1 MRSSKKALWA
11 LGCIL
16 AAAGLTYIVVK
27 KAKKAE
33 QDINDQETQDQQDLA
48 ELGVDTE
55 TLKNHGVS
63 LNEDLVK
70 GIQQMIYRSK
80 DWDDDMINEIINP
93 DTVLEKDAVL
103 HLVETEFRGK
113 KQLDFIFELPN
124 YTEEAYKFPKIKDF
138 KMAID
143 KAAEE
148 MWAHKVVKSNKPYK
162 RFEGYVVVNVIQNG
176 DEDSERSYIKR
187 IPCEWYKDYATE
199 ANDGVARFYEDYN
212 DPKKHEELK
221 QGLLKN
227 FLDNYVTG
235 PREGFEF
242 HIADV
247 FLGWRISFQVQGNNR
262 GQGINLITAVKCI
275 QYIVDEFEV
284 RRDGG
289 NKIIKYDH
297 ILFHE
302 ADGTSDIPANFLELN
317 GQVETYTY

>member
-11 LGCIL
+11 LGCVL
-16 AAAGLTYIVVK
+16 VAGLTYIVVK

-33 QDINDQETQDQQDLA
+33 KDINDQETQDKQDLA

-63 LNEDLVK
+63 LHSDLVRS
-70 GIQQMIYRSK
+70 IQQTIYRSK
-80 DWDDDMINEIINP
+80 NWDDEMINEIINP
-93 DTVLEKDAVL
+93 DIVLEENAVL
-103 HLVETEFRGK
+103 HLVENEFRGK

-138 KMAID
+138 KVAID

-148 MWAHKVVKSNKPYK
+148 MWAHKVVQSNKPYK
-162 RFEGYVVVNVIQNG
+162 RFEGYVAVNVIQNG
-176 DEDSERSYIKR
+176 EEDSERSYIKK
-187 IPCEWYKDYATE
+187 IPCEWYRDYATE

-221 QGLLKN
+221 QRLLKN

-242 HIADV
+242 YIADV

-284 RRDGG
+284 RRNGG
-289 NKIIKYDH
+289 NKIVKYDH

-302 ADGTSDIPANFLELN
+302 ADGSSDIPANFLGLN
-317 GQVETYTY
+317 GQTETYTY

>member
-11 LGCIL
+11 LGCVL
-16 AAAGLTYIVVK
+16 VAGLTYIVVK

-33 QDINDQETQDQQDLA
+33 KDINDQETQDKQDLA

-63 LNEDLVK
+63 LNEDLVRS
-70 GIQQMIYRSK
+70 IQQTIYRSK
-80 DWDDDMINEIINP
+80 NWDDEMINGIINP
-93 DTVLEKDAVL
+93 DIVLEENAVL
-103 HLVETEFRGK
+103 HLVENEFRGK

-138 KMAID
+138 KVAID

-148 MWAHKVVKSNKPYK
+148 MWAHKVVQSNKPYK
-162 RFEGYVVVNVIQNG
+162 RFEGYVAVNVIQNG
-176 DEDSERSYIKR
+176 EEDSERSYIKK
-187 IPCEWYKDYATE
+187 IPCEWYRDYATE

-221 QGLLKN
+221 QRLLKN

-242 HIADV
+242 YIADV

-284 RRDGG
+284 RRNGG
-289 NKIIKYDH
+289 NKIVKYDH

-302 ADGTSDIPANFLELN
+302 ADGSSDIPANFLGLN
-317 GQVETYTY
+317 GQTETYTY